1 MLYYLLWIAL
11 TNVYGLK
18 AVHVCRK
25 SLPTNATANKSSE
38 SYQQHEQQQKQQQQ
52 QWEYSPRYGINFL
65 IKQRA
70 QSEKKNSNNI
80 RAKQRKITQLTG
92 DDVATSRQ
100 K

>member
-1 MLYYLLWIAL
+1 M
-11 TNVYGLK
+11 YGLK

-25 SLPTNATANKSSE
+25 SLPTNATANNSRE
-38 SYQQHEQQQKQQQQ
+38 SYQQHKQQQQQ

-65 IKQRA
+65 IKQRE
-70 QSEKKNSNNI
+70 QSEKNSNNI
-80 RAKQRKITQLTG
+80 RAKHRKITEKKIIKIG

>member
-11 TNVYGLK
+11 RNVDDLK

-38 SYQQHEQQQKQQQQ
+38 SYQQYEQQQQR

-70 QSEKKNSNNI
+70 QSEKNNNI
-80 RAKQRKITQLTG
+80 RAKHRKITKKKIIKIG